1 MFNDETKNQITKELV
16 VERFKFIQEKQKY
29 LDSVLHTNMT
39 FVIKLLI
46 TLFGLVIAGISLYK
60 NKPDFMSEDNLITIL
75 QLSSLLCCFICSIF
89 LLMSFSNIVSWFGY
103 RNDEVKLLDS
113 IGGTFRR
120 EKPKKSNFL
129 TWQETWF
136 IFALLI
142 IIISSLTVWIKSAVL
157 ISYLVK

>member
-16 VERFKFIQEKQKY
+16 IERFKFIQEKQKY

-39 FVIKLLI
+39 FIVKLLVA
-46 TLFGLVIAGISLYK
+46 LFGLVITGISLYK
-60 NKPDFMSEDNLITIL
+60 NKPELMSEDSLMTIL
-75 QLSSLLCCFICSIF
+75 QLSSLLCCFICGIF

-113 IGGTFRR
+113 IGGSFRR
-120 EKPKKSNFL
+120 DKPKKRNFL

-136 IFALLI
+136 ILALLI
-142 IIISSLTVWIKSAVL
+142 ITISSFTVWMKSAVV
-157 ISYLVK
+157 ISYLLK